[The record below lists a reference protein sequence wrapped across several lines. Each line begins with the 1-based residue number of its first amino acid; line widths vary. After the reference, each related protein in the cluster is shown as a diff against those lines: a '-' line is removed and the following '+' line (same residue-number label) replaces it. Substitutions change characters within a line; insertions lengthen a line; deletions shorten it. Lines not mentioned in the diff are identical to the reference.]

1 MENNRPVLTFTI
13 NGVEYPLSKSLKEHL
28 IQAAEN
34 QEDIIEAWFDGPL
47 FNQRYK
53 TENDTEVS
61 VIDIVQVLE
70 TQPNK
75 AEEMLD
81 ELDMLDD
88 GIRIKDG
95 GCELRRMR

>member
-1 MENNRPVLTFTI
+1 MNNNRPFLTFEL

-28 IQAAEN
+28 IKAAEE
-34 QEDIIEAWFDGPL
+34 QDDILEAWFDGPL
-47 FNQRYK
+47 FHQRYE

-61 VIDIVQVLE
+61 VIDIIQILE

-75 AEEMLD
+75 AEQMLD

-88 GIRIKDG
+88 GIRIEDG
-95 GCELRRMR
+95 GCELQRMR